1 MGTVYRAWDH
11 AHHVPVAVKLLH
23 AVETASRFEREAMV
37 LSQIHH
43 PNIVLYVAHGL
54 TTHGEAWLAMEWL
67 EGMDLSAR
75 LKQEVLTPAETLT
88 LARAVASGLSWAH
101 ERGFVHR
108 DMKPSN
114 VFIPNGDLA
123 RAKVVDFGLA
133 RDVAREE
140 ELTKTGA
147 LIGTLDY
154 MPPEQLTDAKR
165 VDPRA
170 DVFSLGAV
178 MYRCLTGRA
187 PVTGRTLPEM
197 VLNVVRQPVPP
208 ISDFRADVPAPLMN
222 LIAWMLEKN
231 AELRPTDATAV
242 LSSLDAIERDDDT
255 VAHDFEAMTELSARP
270 DFSEK
275 EVAPWRSLEGSGT
288 LRMSSS
294 EKVAAAPPSQP
305 STVPLV
311 DSPPSSRQGPAVST
325 PTPRPRGSLEEW
337 WPLLLLA
344 AVAAGLAAEL
354 MLR

>member
-11 AHHVPVAVKLLH
+11 ERGVPVAVKLLH
-23 AVETASRFEREAMV
+23 AVETAGRFEREAQV

-43 PNIVLYVAHGL
+43 PHIVEYVAHGM
-54 TTHGEAWLAMEWL
+54 TTAGEAWLAMEWL
-67 EGMDLSAR
+67 EGGDLSAR
-75 LKQEVLTPAETLT
+75 LKIQALTATETQVLG
-88 LARAVASGLSWAH
+88 RAVASGLAWAH

-114 VFIPNGDLA
+114 VFLPHGDFA

-133 RDVAREE
+133 RDVARED

-187 PVTGRTLPEM
+187 PVTGRTLPEL
-197 VLNVVRQPVPP
+197 VLNIVRQPVPP
-208 ISDFRADVPAPLMN
+208 ITDYRPDVPAPLAN
-222 LIAWMLEKN
+222 LIEWMLQKD
-231 AELRPTDATAV
+231 ADLRPPDATAV
-242 LSSLDAIERDDDT
+242 LAALDALERDDT
-255 VAHDFEAMTELSARP
+255 VAEDFEAMTELSARP
-270 DFSEK
+270 DFTQHEPES
-275 EVAPWRSLEGSGT
+275 WRSLEGSGT
-288 LRMSSS
+288 LRLGQ
-294 EKVAAAPPSQP
+294 PTSQPIPIVPEP
-305 STVPLV
+305 STVPLI
-311 DSPPSSRQGPAVST
+311 DSPPSSRNQPPLAIA
-325 PTPRPRGSLEEW
+325 PRPRSAIEEW
-337 WPLLLLA
+337 WPLMLLA
-344 AVAAGLAAEL
+344 AVALGLAAEV